1 MKQYKAEVE
10 KQENERQELANAE
23 RLFDLP
29 ITMYPEL
36 LEVQKDMKGMDQIYN
51 LYEEQKVNI
60 LPEIHFKLIVWTPED
75 SWGDHLHS
83 LRSIIFPANRKQEN
97 NGQKLYGRI

>member
-36 LEVQKDMKGMDQIYN
+36 LEVQKNMKGMDQIYN

-60 LPEIHFKLIVWTPED
+60 YISFHFRLIV
-75 SWGDHLHS
+75 
-83 LRSIIFPANRKQEN
+83 
-97 NGQKLYGRI
+97 

>member
-1 MKQYKAEVE
+1 MKQYKTEVE

-51 LYEEQKVNI
+51 LYEEQKVKI
-60 LPEIHFKLIVWTPED
+60 LLFI
-75 SWGDHLHS
+75 SS
-83 LRSIIFPANRKQEN
+83 
-97 NGQKLYGRI
+97 

>member
-60 LPEIHFKLIVWTPED
+60 FLFI
-75 SWGDHLHS
+75 SG
-83 LRSIIFPANRKQEN
+83 
-97 NGQKLYGRI
+97 

>member
-60 LPEIHFKLIVWTPED
+60 LLFHFRLIVWTPED
-75 SWGDHLHS
+75 S
-83 LRSIIFPANRKQEN
+83 
-97 NGQKLYGRI
+97 

>member
-60 LPEIHFKLIVWTPED
+60 LLLI
-75 SWGDHLHS
+75 SG
-83 LRSIIFPANRKQEN
+83 
-97 NGQKLYGRI
+97 

>member
-60 LPEIHFKLIVWTPED
+60 YISFHFRLIV
-75 SWGDHLHS
+75 
-83 LRSIIFPANRKQEN
+83 
-97 NGQKLYGRI
+97 

>member
-60 LPEIHFKLIVWTPED
+60 FLFISGW
-75 SWGDHLHS
+75 
-83 LRSIIFPANRKQEN
+83 
-97 NGQKLYGRI
+97 

>member
-60 LPEIHFKLIVWTPED
+60 FLLI
-75 SWGDHLHS
+75 SG
-83 LRSIIFPANRKQEN
+83 
-97 NGQKLYGRI
+97 